1 MGYVFGKAFW
11 WLLAALV
18 VGGFIGWM
26 LNGWRRRSW
35 TDTSTVSNAA
45 SASNGEVGQLKARVA
60 NLEPAVAERDTLRQK
75 VADLERALR
84 DCESSKLAGEGVH
97 GFAGIT
103 SAAAEPVSRFAG
115 VTLDLDQAS
124 AVLGETIKVDDLKVV
139 EGIGPK
145 IEELMHGGG
154 ITTWAELA
162 DSPID
167 RLQEILDGAGER
179 YRVHNPATWPRQA
192 ELLAFGRW
200 EEFRHLTN
208 ELTGGRE

>member
-11 WLLAALV
+11 WLLAALL

-45 SASNGEVGQLKARVA
+45 SSGGDTEQLRARIA
-60 NLEPAVAERDTLRQK
+60 NLEPAVAERDSLRQK
-75 VADLERALR
+75 VTDLERALR
-84 DCESSKLAGEGVH
+84 DCESSKLADAGVH
-97 GFAGIT
+97 GFADVR
-103 SAAAEPVSRFAG
+103 AAPAEPVSRFAG
-115 VTLDLDQAS
+115 VTLDLEQAS
-124 AVLGETIKVDDLKVV
+124 AVLGAKVKLDDLKVV

-154 ITTWAELA
+154 ITTWAGLA
-162 DSPID
+162 DAPIS

-179 YRVHNPATWPRQA
+179 YRVHNPATWSRQA

-200 EEFRHLTN
+200 DEFKHLTD
-208 ELTGGRE
+208 ELSGGRE